1 MKPRVLVLE
10 SIHPDGI
17 AKLRRT
23 CEVTVSFETPRAQLL
38 ELVRDAAAVIVRSV
52 TQVDR
57 ELLDRAPAL
66 EVIGRA
72 GTGTDNIDLASAKAR
87 GIQVLT
93 MPEGNAVS
101 VAEFTVL
108 QILAL
113 CRNAYAIAQAVAAN
127 DFRRDRYQGNELS
140 HQTVG
145 IIGVGRIGQLVAHR
159 LRPFG
164 CRLIGFDINE
174 ALKPRFAKLGVAW
187 AGSLDELL
195 ETSTIVTLH
204 VPRTP
209 QTLGMIGA
217 RELSRMPR
225 GARIIN
231 TSRGGIIVEAE
242 LLKAVE
248 RGHVAGA
255 AIDVLVDEPPF
266 HTPPAQVM
274 YTNPLLGHPNIMITP
289 HCAASTEEAQRAIA
303 LNLVDAMGRLLS
315 APAGRSPRPTAV
327 MGAKHA

>member
-1 MKPRVLVLE
+1 MRPRVLVLE

-17 AKLRRT
+17 AKLRQT
-23 CEVTVSFETPRAQLL
+23 CEVTVSFETP
-38 ELVRDAAAVIVRSV
+38 
-52 TQVDR
+52 
-57 ELLDRAPAL
+57 L

-72 GTGTDNIDLASAKAR
+72 GTGTDNIDLVAAKAR

-93 MPEGNAVS
+93 MPEGNAGS

-145 IIGVGRIGQLVAHR
+145 IIGVGRIGQLVAQR

-164 CRLIGFDINE
+164 CRLIGFDIDD
-174 ALKPRFAKLGVAW
+174 ALRPRFAELGVAW
-187 AGSLDELL
+187 TDSLEALL
-195 ETSTIVTLH
+195 AVSTIITLH

-217 RELSRMPR
+217 RELALMKPGMRL
-225 GARIIN
+225 IN

-255 AIDVLVDEPPF
+255 AVDVLVQEPPF
-266 HTPPAQVM
+266 HTPPEQVT
-274 YTNPLLGHPNIMITP
+274 YTNPLLGHPNILITP
-289 HCAASTEEAQRAIA
+289 HCAASTEEAQRAIT
-303 LNLVDAMGRLLS
+303 LNLVDAMGRILS
-315 APAGRSPRPTAV
+315 AAADRSPRPAAV